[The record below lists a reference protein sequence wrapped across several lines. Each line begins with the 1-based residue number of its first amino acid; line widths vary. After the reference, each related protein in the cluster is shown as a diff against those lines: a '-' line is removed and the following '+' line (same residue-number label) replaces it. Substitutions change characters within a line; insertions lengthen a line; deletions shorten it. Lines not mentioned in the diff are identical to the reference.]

1 MAIAL
6 SIQHNAINVM
16 DQCDIWRD
24 KQDVQISSD
33 LGDYYIKE
41 EIREVMYPWGK
52 TINERFCHMNVNGFW
67 SLFLTEIEK
76 NTFTR

>member
-6 SIQHNAINVM
+6 SNQHDDINVM

-24 KQDVQISSD
+24 NPDVQISSD
-33 LGDYYIKE
+33 YTKKE
-41 EIREVMYPWGK
+41 VRELIYPWGK
-52 TINERFCHMNVNGFW
+52 TVREYFCHMNANCF
-67 SLFLTEIEK
+67 SSSFLIEVEK